1 MRHHSK
7 IKDKHAKQLQ
17 LYVHQR
23 EFDAIKAEYNASQL
37 GSLSAFLRK
46 KIIGNSIVIP
56 DTSELKDK
64 LDAIGYQ
71 YERIGN
77 NINQIAKKVHLFS
90 KEGRFPEDALNRF
103 NQAMLT
109 YNKVTED
116 LSRAHRAFLR
126 QLSK

>member
-1 MRHHSK
+1 MK
-7 IKDKHAKQLQ
+7 YQLKKKDKHAKQLQ

-37 GSLSAFLRK
+37 GSLSAYLRK
-46 KIIGNSIVIP
+46 KIVGNGIIIP

-90 KEGRFPEDALNRF
+90 KEGRFPDDALNRF
-103 NQAMLT
+103 NQVMLA
-109 YNKVTED
+109 YNKVTDD